1 MNNEKRLVPKLRF
14 PEFTHA
20 WEQRKAKE
28 IFISISEKGFSN
40 LPVLSA
46 SQEFGMIRRDEI
58 GIDIKY
64 DQKSIQTYKRVTPGQ
79 FVIHLRSF
87 QGGFAWSDIEGI
99 ASPAYTIIDFKKK
112 EKHFSNFWKL
122 IFTSSSFIKKL
133 ETVTYG
139 IRDGRSISFSDFS
152 DLKLFY
158 PQIQEQQK
166 IGAFFTALDRY
177 ITIHQRKLENV
188 KKLKAGLLQKMF
200 PKNDQEFPEIRF
212 PEFTYAWEQRKL
224 EDFGLATGGTSLEDE
239 FSDDGEYKVI
249 SIGSYSENST
259 YTDQGIR
266 INKTEKSKSRILN
279 KNDLTMI
286 LNDKTSS
293 GNIIGRVLLI
303 DQDDT
308 YIYNQRTQRIETN
321 LDLFDAQFL
330 YQLLNA
336 DHIRKKIIFMAQ
348 GNTQIYVN
356 WSNIKNISYLIPTG
370 IQEQQKIGAFFTAL
384 DRYITIHQ
392 RKLENMQKLKKS
404 LLQQM
409 FV

>member
-1 MNNEKRLVPKLRF
+1 ENVKKLKAGLLQKMFPKNDQEFPEIRF
-14 PEFTHA
+14 PEFTYA

-177 ITIHQRKLENV
+177 ITIHQRKLEN
-188 KKLKAGLLQKMF
+188 
-200 PKNDQEFPEIRF
+200 
-212 PEFTYAWEQRKL
+212 
-224 EDFGLATGGTSLEDE
+224 
-239 FSDDGEYKVI
+239 
-249 SIGSYSENST
+249 
-259 YTDQGIR
+259 
-266 INKTEKSKSRILN
+266 
-279 KNDLTMI
+279 
-286 LNDKTSS
+286 
-293 GNIIGRVLLI
+293 
-303 DQDDT
+303 
-308 YIYNQRTQRIETN
+308 
-321 LDLFDAQFL
+321 
-330 YQLLNA
+330 
-336 DHIRKKIIFMAQ
+336 
-348 GNTQIYVN
+348 
-356 WSNIKNISYLIPTG
+356 
-370 IQEQQKIGAFFTAL
+370 
-384 DRYITIHQ
+384 
-392 RKLENMQKLKKS
+392 MQKLKKS